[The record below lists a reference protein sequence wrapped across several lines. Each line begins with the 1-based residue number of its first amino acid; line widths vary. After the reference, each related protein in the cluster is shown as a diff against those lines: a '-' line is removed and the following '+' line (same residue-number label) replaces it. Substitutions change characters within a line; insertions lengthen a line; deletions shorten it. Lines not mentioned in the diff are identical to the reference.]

1 MNSANQNKQCNPD
14 GPVMIIG
21 SGLAGWT
28 IAKEFRKIDSSTP
41 LVMVTAES
49 GDFYAKPALSNAFAQ
64 KKDALQ
70 LVTTSAEKMVGTVGV
85 TLLQNTVV
93 TNIDATTQEVETSK
107 GRFGYRQL
115 ILATGARAIKLEI
128 QGDAAQEVLS
138 VNSLLDY
145 SELRNKLSPGA
156 RVLIIGAGLIGCEFA
171 NDLVQGGFNVQLVDP
186 STGPLSALLPAPAST
201 QLRDALTGIGV
212 YWHLGTS
219 VKSVDRAA
227 NNSLQVTFHNN
238 LTSLVDVVI
247 SAVGLRADCTIA
259 QTAGA
264 YCERGVVVDAQ
275 LQTSVKNVYALG
287 DNTQYAAQSAGGVSR
302 TLPYVM
308 PIMNAAKALAQTLI
322 GNPTKVEFPVMP
334 VVIKTPAL
342 PIVVASPSPGITG
355 EWRSAGEGI
364 WNYFDSQESVKGFLL
379 MGSQTSQR
387 SEQMKRLLTPS

>member
-1 MNSANQNKQCNPD
+1 M
-14 GPVMIIG
+14 
-21 SGLAGWT
+21 
-28 IAKEFRKIDSSTP
+28 
-41 LVMVTAES
+41 
-49 GDFYAKPALSNAFAQ
+49 SNAFAQ

-115 ILATGARAIKLEI
+115 ILATGARAIKLET

-227 NNSLQVTFHNN
+227 NNSLDRK
-238 LTSLVDVVI
+238 SVV
-247 SAVGLRADCTIA
+247 
-259 QTAGA
+259 
-264 YCERGVVVDAQ
+264 
-275 LQTSVKNVYALG
+275 
-287 DNTQYAAQSAGGVSR
+287 
-302 TLPYVM
+302 
-308 PIMNAAKALAQTLI
+308 
-322 GNPTKVEFPVMP
+322 
-334 VVIKTPAL
+334 
-342 PIVVASPSPGITG
+342 
-355 EWRSAGEGI
+355 
-364 WNYFDSQESVKGFLL
+364 
-379 MGSQTSQR
+379 
-387 SEQMKRLLTPS
+387 